1 MTEPV
6 TVTAMDVARTARIAS
21 SKLARL
27 DAQHRTNV
35 LVMLADELEK
45 HAGEILEAN
54 HTDCQSAADLVEK
67 GELSAALYKRLKLD
81 EQKLKS
87 VIDGVRQ
94 VAALPDP
101 LGSIDLA
108 RELDDGLN
116 LYRIACP
123 IGVILV
129 IFEARPDAL
138 PQIASLL
145 IRSGNAGLLKGG
157 REAKNSNEVIFSCLE
172 RALKACDFPS
182 GAYKLLP
189 GRHEVA
195 ELLKNEKF
203 IDLVIPRGS
212 SELVRQIQES
222 TKIPVLGHAEG
233 ICHLYVDEFADLDMA
248 LKLAIDAKTSY
259 PAACNSIETLL
270 VHQTVAQSFL
280 PALVKAFEKAGVE
293 VRLAAADAKQFG
305 IKSFQPASE
314 SDWATEYSDLII
326 SIKTV
331 DSLAEAIEHINEHGS
346 GHTDAIVTDAKSA
359 YEIFSTE
366 VNSAGVYWNASTR
379 FADGFRYGFG
389 AEVGISTGKLHPRGP
404 VGVDGITTYKYRLVG
419 KGHLVSNYSGDGAR
433 MFTHRNLSKD
443 ELEGG
448 T

>member
-1 MTEPV
+1 MTEPL
-6 TVTAMDVARTARIAS
+6 TATAMDIARTARIAS

-27 DAQHRTNV
+27 EAQRRTDALNQ
-35 LVMLADELEK
+35 LAAELEK
-45 HAGEILEAN
+45 HASDILQAN
-54 HTDCQSAADLVEK
+54 QTDCQIAAPLVEQ
-67 GELSAALYKRLKLD
+67 GILSAALFKRLKLD

-108 RELDDGLN
+108 RELDDGLE

-157 REAKNSNEVIFSCLE
+157 REAKNSNEAMFACIETALE
-172 RALKACDFPS
+172 TCEFPP
-182 GAYKLLP
+182 GAYKLVP
-189 GRHEVA
+189 GRHEVS
-195 ELLKNEKF
+195 ELLKNDKF

-233 ICHLYVDEFADLDMA
+233 ICHLYVDEFADLGMA
-248 LKLAIDAKTSY
+248 LDLAIDAKTSY
-259 PAACNSIETLL
+259 PAACNSVETLL
-270 VHQTVAQSFL
+270 VHSAMAPSFL
-280 PALVKAFEKAGVE
+280 PVVVKAYEKAGVE
-293 VRLAAADAKQFG
+293 VRIDAADAKKFG
-305 IKSFQPASE
+305 IKSFEPTCE
-314 SDWATEYSDLII
+314 SDWSTEYSDLII

-331 DSLAEAIEHINEHGS
+331 DSLAEAIEHINEYGS
-346 GHTDAIVTDAKSA
+346 GHTDAIVTDAKGS

-404 VGVDGITTYKYRLVG
+404 VGIDGITTYKYKLVG
-419 KGHLVSNYSGDGAR
+419 KGHVVSNYSGAGAR
-433 MFTHRNLSKD
+433 TFTHRNLSAD
-443 ELEGG
+443 
-448 T
+448 